1 MSTLTEIQDAVAQLP
16 SNEKKALQ
24 LWLNSQAEPEM
35 TAQEEEHLLR
45 SLDEAMRDIDA
56 GKGVSMDEV
65 RKRVGSW
72 AAK

>member
-1 MSTLTEIQDAVAQLP
+1 MSTLVEIQDAVAQLP
-16 SNEKKALQ
+16 NNEKKALQ

-35 TAQEEEHLLR
+35 TAQEEQRLLR
-45 SLDEAMRDIDA
+45 SLDEATRDLDA

-65 RKRVGSW
+65 RQRVGSS